1 MEYIMSFGIQFFFN
15 SIFLG
20 VGLAMDAFSVSVANG
35 LREPDM
41 PRKRMAVTAGTFAL
55 FQTAMPL
62 IGWICVCT
70 AASRFMLFAEA
81 VPWIALL
88 LLGYIGIKMILDSLK
103 KEEEEETIKATG
115 IRLLLIQGFATS
127 IDALSVGF
135 TVSDY
140 KFLMAFSACAI
151 IGLVTF
157 IICLFGVTIGKKAG
171 TRLTD
176 KSGIV
181 GGIILI
187 LIGLEIFIKN
197 MFFQG

>member
-1 MEYIMSFGIQFFFN
+1 MEYIMSFGIPFFIN
-15 SIFLG
+15 SILLG
-20 VGLAMDAFSVSVANG
+20 IGLAMDAFSVSVANG

-41 PRKRMAVTAGTFAL
+41 TRKRMAVTAGIFAL

-62 IGWICVCT
+62 IGWFCVCS
-70 AASRFMLFAEA
+70 AACRFKLFAGA
-81 VPWIALL
+81 IPWIALL

-115 IRLLLIQGFATS
+115 IRLLLVQGIATS

-140 KFLMAFSACAI
+140 NFLMAFSACAI

-176 KSGIV
+176 KAGIV

>member
-1 MEYIMSFGIQFFFN
+1 MSFEIQFFFN

-88 LLGYIGIKMILDSLK
+88 LLGFIGTKMILDSLK
-103 KEEEEETIKATG
+103 KHKEEEKDTG
-115 IRLLLIQGFATS
+115 TGFRMLLVQGFATS

-135 TVSDY
+135 TISDY
-140 KFLMAFSACAI
+140 NFIKALSACTI
-151 IGLVTF
+151 IGAVTY
-157 IICLFGVTIGKKAG
+157 IICRWGISIGKKAATG
-171 TRLTD
+171 LIG
-176 KSGIV
+176 KAGIV

-187 LIGLEIFIKN
+187 IIGLEIFIKN
-197 MFFQG
+197 IFFQS

>member
-1 MEYIMSFGIQFFFN
+1 MSFGIQFFFN

-41 PRKRMAVTAGTFAL
+41 TMKRMAVTAGTFAL

-62 IGWICVCT
+62 IGWFCVCS
-70 AASRFMLFAEA
+70 AACRFKLFAGA
-81 VPWIALL
+81 IPWIALL

-135 TVSDY
+135 TISDY
-140 KFLMAFSACAI
+140 NFIKALSACTI
-151 IGLVTF
+151 IGAVTY
-157 IICLFGVTIGKKAG
+157 IICRWGISIGKKAATG
-171 TRLTD
+171 LTG
-176 KSGIV
+176 KAGIV
-181 GGIILI
+181 GGVILI
-187 LIGLEIFIKN
+187 IIGLEIFIKN
-197 MFFQG
+197 MFFQS

>member
-1 MEYIMSFGIQFFFN
+1 MSFGIQFFFN

-41 PRKRMAVTAGTFAL
+41 TRKRMAVTAGTFAL

-88 LLGYIGIKMILDSLK
+88 LLGFIGTKMILDTFRK
-103 KEEEEETIKATG
+103 NEENEAAPPFG
-115 IRLLLIQGFATS
+115 IRMLLVQGFATS

-135 TVSDY
+135 TISDY
-140 KFLMAFSACAI
+140 NFIKALSACTI
-151 IGLVTF
+151 IGAVTY
-157 IICLFGVTIGKKAG
+157 IICRWGISIGKKAATG
-171 TRLTD
+171 LTG
-176 KSGIV
+176 KAGIV

-187 LIGLEIFIKN
+187 IIGLEIFIKN
-197 MFFQG
+197 MFFQS